1 MVFMISKL
9 INKLFGKKEE
19 TPETANQ
26 ELNEEQAEDDK
37 HYVDFDS
44 LHKQAL
50 VHWESAYRHQEIVFR
65 RATEG
70 NRITLGEILLGLFKI
85 EKSSIRSLAV
95 MYRLDYMND
104 KGLDEK
110 TINDSETIWNYDLFS
125 CILKNK
131 TEDGHFTQGL
141 FHETTLVV
149 KSEERNYI
157 LTITSLGGIDTL
169 KYLRVTFMSP
179 DNSETDDCTTSFK
192 THNKPIVISF
202 ILSCSEIEDNPELD
216 YYEQIERSTREKLD
230 TKRYDELDEVEE
242 TFIHGMHEYRP
253 DDYYGY
259 GKWLYGQN
267 RYFDTYVTLERA
279 YNYFKSNLDENNE
292 NWLTAYYTTC
302 NLMGNCLSKLDRE
315 DEAAYYYKQGQPIIP
330 LDQSNDLALCKAK
343 LGDPEGNT
351 LMLNWLTMVA
361 QKYGNHENWSEEI
374 KQFSVDVPVAL
385 AKWKKEM
392 DAYIAS
398 SPHYDNT
405 ISIGFILDRLFG
417 IKQKNLASSMFIYD
431 LVNNQFLPKIDD
443 TDTII
448 NYVLNSEH
456 AKDKIFVL
464 SCTHVYYNTK
474 DEVDKSILCHNAPII
489 ISTHSIKGENSSAAM
504 RVDIMRCNFAND
516 DDKRRG
522 ERINMPL
529 NVTFTLGISSDYN
542 YTPSKDSLLEAI
554 RKAIELEREWRIIE
568 AYKLAKWVY
577 DCSSCLLKEDTGLS
591 FGEKPDPLLW
601 DIFMESCYR
610 VGFSL
615 MDLDKSEVAAY
626 YLEIASKSMSYVKVQ
641 EYINCLSNMKDPQAL
656 EVVEEVIEHSP
667 MPEDE
672 EGKKDWNFHMAFLKR
687 RKAYIYIDKRRY
699 SEARQLLE
707 EMINDPLSK
716 DFAEGELKYL
726 DANGLK

>member
-1 MVFMISKL
+1 MISKL
-9 INKLFGKKEE
+9 INKWFGKKEE
-19 TPETANQ
+19 APKTTNQ
-26 ELNEEQAEDDK
+26 EVHEDKTEDDK
-37 HYVDFDS
+37 HFLDIDL
-44 LHKQAL
+44 LHKQFL
-50 VHWESAYRHQEIVFR
+50 VHWESAYRHQEIVLR
-65 RATEG
+65 RATES
-70 NRITLGEILLGLFKI
+70 NRITLGEILEGLFKL
-85 EKSSIRSLAV
+85 EESSIISMAV
-95 MYRLDYMND
+95 MYRLNYMNA
-104 KGLDEK
+104 KAIDEQI
-110 TINDSETIWNYDLFS
+110 INDSNAIWNYDLFS

-131 TEDGHFTQGL
+131 TEEGHFTQGL

-149 KSEERNYI
+149 KSKERKYI
-157 LTITSLGGIDTL
+157 LVVTSLGGIDTL
-169 KYLRVTFMSP
+169 KYLRVTLMSP

-192 THNKPIVISF
+192 TQNKPIVISF
-202 ILSCSEIEDNPELD
+202 ILSYSEIEDNPELD
-216 YYEQIERSTREKLD
+216 YYEQIERSTGEKLD
-230 TKRYDELDEVEE
+230 SKRYDELDDVEE
-242 TFIHGMHEYRP
+242 SFIHGMHEYRP
-253 DDYYGY
+253 DHYYGY
-259 GKWLYGQN
+259 GKWLYDQN

-279 YNYFKSNLDENNE
+279 YNYFKSDLDENNK

-315 DEAAYYYKQGQPIIP
+315 DEAAYYYKQGQSIIP
-330 LDQSNDLALCKAK
+330 LNQPNDFAMCKAK

-351 LMLNWLTMVA
+351 LMLNWLMMVA
-361 QKYGNHENWSEEI
+361 QKYGNHENWSEEV

-385 AKWKKEM
+385 VNWKKEM

-405 ISIGFILDRLFG
+405 ISIGFVLDRIFG
-417 IKQKNLASSMFIYD
+417 IKRKNLTDCMFIYD
-431 LVNNQFLPKIDD
+431 VANNQLLTRIND
-443 TDTII
+443 TETII
-448 NYVLNSEH
+448 NYVLNSEQ
-456 AKDKIFVL
+456 AKDKVFVL
-464 SCTHVYYNTK
+464 SCTHVYYNTQ
-474 DEVDKSILCHNAPII
+474 DDVDKSILCFNAPII
-489 ISTHSIKGENSSAAM
+489 ISTHTIKGENSSATM
-504 RVDIMRCNFAND
+504 RVDMMRCNFAND

-529 NVTFTLGISSDYN
+529 NVTFTLGLSSGNN

-554 RKAIELEREWRIIE
+554 RKAIELEEEWRVIE

-591 FGEKPDPLLW
+591 FGDKPDPLLW
-601 DIFMESCYR
+601 DIFMESSYR
-610 VGFSL
+610 VGFCL
-615 MDLDKSEVAAY
+615 MDLGKSEVAAY
-626 YLEIASKSMSYVKVQ
+626 YLEIASKSMNYNKVQ
-641 EYINCLSNMKDPQAL
+641 EYINCLSNMMDPQAL

-672 EGKKDWNFHMAFLKR
+672 EGKKDWNHHMAFLKR